1 MNFTEARSRL
11 ITKYYDLLQRCVRPL
26 ADKGVS
32 PNTISIISLGL
43 SFFSGC
49 FYAFGLFFAGGIFL
63 LLSGFTDT
71 LDGAIARLT
80 GQSTKFGAL
89 LDSTLDRYAEFFI
102 YFGLMVYY
110 HDRFIFYVVMLAL
123 MGSIMVSYVKA
134 RAESLGRTRVVG
146 LMQRPE
152 RFFLLASGSLLNGP
166 IGRYFPEYPECIFIG
181 TLILL
186 VFLTNITV
194 LHRLLAGKK
203 DLVHPE

>member
-11 ITKYYDLLQRCVRPL
+11 ITKYYDLLKICVRPL
-26 ADKGVS
+26 ANKGIS

-43 SFFSGC
+43 SFLSGC
-49 FYAFGLFFAGGIFL
+49 LYAFGLIFTGGILL

-80 GQSTKFGAL
+80 GQSTRFGAL

-110 HDRFIFYVVMLAL
+110 HDRLIFYVVMFAL
-123 MGSIMVSYVKA
+123 MGSIMTSYVKA

-152 RFFLLASGSLLNGP
+152 RFFLLAFGSLLNGP

-186 VFLTNITV
+186 AFLTNITV